1 MMTSARP
8 IAMSKSRV
16 QTRISLRSVFAEDA
30 APLAPLAAPADAF
43 AKSGE
48 DRRESGFSGEVT
60 EPRCFWSERS
70 IVGASIIYS
79 MGVAARAS
87 CDFGMLRK
95 KRRAMRPLLLVSFL
109 PISVAVRCPV
119 ELFG

>member
-30 APLAPLAAPADAF
+30 APLAAPADAF

-48 DRRESGFSGEVT
+48 ERRESGFSGEVT

>member
-1 MMTSARP
+1 
-8 IAMSKSRV
+8 
-16 QTRISLRSVFAEDA
+16 
-30 APLAPLAAPADAF
+30 
-43 AKSGE
+43 
-48 DRRESGFSGEVT
+48 
-60 EPRCFWSERS
+60 
-70 IVGASIIYS
+70 

-109 PISVAVRCPV
+109 PISVALRCPV